1 MPPLDTILIVAAVF
15 LFAGFIK
22 GVIGVGMPTI
32 ALALLAATLG
42 LKAGMALLVVPTI
55 ITNIWQA
62 SSGGGW
68 LALARRLW
76 PFLAAAFIAT
86 WFGVG
91 LLARTDAALLLGL
104 LGLLLCAYAGIS
116 LATPQ
121 IPPPGRHERWLSP
134 GVGAVSGL
142 LTGMTGSSIVP
153 GVLYLQTLGLG
164 RDKLV
169 QAIGIALTCAML
181 ALGISLAGHNLLP
194 PSLGVLSVAA
204 LAPALAGMALG
215 RVTRRRI
222 PEVLFRRF
230 FFAGLLLL
238 GVYLAIRALG

>member
-42 LKAGMALLVVPTI
+42 LKAGMALLVVPTV

-62 SSGGGW
+62 LSGGG
-68 LALARRLW
+68 APAMARRLW
-76 PFLAAAFIAT
+76 PFLATAFVAT

-104 LGLLLCAYAGIS
+104 LGLLLCAYSGIS

-121 IPPPGRHERWLSP
+121 IPQPGRHERWLSP

-164 RDKLV
+164 RDGLV
-169 QAIGIALTCAML
+169 QAIGIALTFAML

-194 PSLGVLSVAA
+194 PSLGVLSAAA
-204 LAPALAGMALG
+204 LVPALAGMAVG
-215 RVTRRRI
+215 RIARKRI
-222 PEVLFRRF
+222 PEVAFRRI

-238 GVYLAIRALG
+238 GVYLAVRALT